1 MGPRRA
7 TRSVKTHR
15 SVNNAS
21 RDTKARVRGRDVLRR
36 RERERER
43 ETLWMDGWTGV
54 RFPFLARISLKIP
67 ISVAS
72 ILLFLHSGIVVS
84 LLALLR

>member
-43 ETLWMDGWTGV
+43 ETLWMDGWMDG
-54 RFPFLARISLKIP
+54 RE
-67 ISVAS
+67 
-72 ILLFLHSGIVVS
+72 
-84 LLALLR
+84 